1 MRRIYRSISH
11 RSWAISIVVVLLVTA
26 GGVNASADKNNTK
39 KSLQRPQPKKQRV
52 DVNSANAQAL
62 EELPGI
68 DVELAEKIRKGRPY
82 HSLADLG
89 KIQGISNSELDLLK
103 DRVTFG
109 PVSTP
114 SPPATGTPAA
124 NQQTTTSKPLTPTGR
139 AARTLPSGIKININT
154 ATADQLDVLSGI
166 GPTKARAIV
175 DYRNEHGE
183 FKSIDDIRKVKG
195 IGGGEFSKIQ
205 DQIKVTE

>member
-1 MRRIYRSISH
+1 
-11 RSWAISIVVVLLVTA
+11 VVLLVTA

-89 KIQGISNSELDLLK
+89 KIQGISNSELEVLK
-103 DRVTFG
+103 DKVTFG
-109 PVSTP
+109 PGATP
-114 SPPATGTPAA
+114 SQPATGAPAA
-124 NQQTTTSKPLTPTGR
+124 NPQTTTSKPLSPTGR